1 MYPYIILVAA
11 PILCAVVLRECR
23 VKPQIGD
30 RISLGLFFTL
40 LLMLLVLRAPTIGRD
55 LSTYQIYFT
64 QALESGWSTVKTGG
78 LEPLYMALN
87 VLVSK
92 FTDSFQI
99 FLAVVAVLTV
109 VPIAISYLR
118 NAKDAVLTILLFLNL
133 SVFIILF
140 STLRQAMTM
149 ALGLIAYELT
159 KRKKWY
165 FFLPTVVLAFFIHK
179 SALVLLM
186 LYPLYHIRISRRW
199 MIGIVPAYVLLF
211 AFSRQIFSFCLR
223 LISDFYGHY
232 ATIEDTGAYMMLLL
246 LVLLSVF
253 AFSIP
258 DEARI
263 DRETAGLRNL
273 LLLTVVI
280 QTFAPLHTLAM
291 RVNYYYLVFVPIL
304 IPRLIACRPQ
314 TERSACDG
322 LPFFAGLL
330 RQTQNNLS
338 VIVFRLRAKRAQKMI
353 DDSVISGTDS
363 GDRQDGGAQAVCP
376 TWQHIERGQLALL
389 AKYVMIVFFLVYFFI
404 SAPRQNLLDTFLYR
418 FFWEV

>member
-23 VKPQIGD
+23 VKPQIGN

-40 LLMLLVLRAPTIGRD
+40 LLALLALRAPTIGRD
-55 LSTYQIYFT
+55 LSNYQIYFNE
-64 QALESGWSTVKTGG
+64 AVRFGWSSVKDSVP
-78 LEPLYMALN
+78 EPLFMALN
-87 VLVSK
+87 VLVAA
-92 FTDSFQI
+92 FTDNFQI

-149 ALGLIAYELT
+149 ALGLIAYEFT
-159 KRKKWY
+159 KRKQWY
-165 FFLPTVVLAFFIHK
+165 FFLPIVVLAFFIHK
-179 SALVLLM
+179 SALALLL

-199 MIGIVPAYVLLF
+199 MIGIVPAYMLLF
-211 AFSRQIFSFCLR
+211 AFRRQIFSLCLR
-223 LISDFYGHY
+223 LIDDYYGRY
-232 ATIEDTGAYMMLLL
+232 TVIEDTGAYMMLLL

-253 AFSIP
+253 VFSIP

-263 DRETAGLRNL
+263 DRETAALRNI
-273 LLLTVVI
+273 LLLTVMI
-280 QTFAPLHTLAM
+280 QMFASLHPLAM
-291 RVNYYYLVFVPIL
+291 RINYYYLVFVPIL
-304 IPRLIACRPQ
+304 IPRLIVCRPQ
-314 TERSACDG
+314 TNRAVRG
-322 LPFFAGLL
+322 KRILF
-330 RQTQNNLS
+330 LS
-338 VIVFRLRAKRAQKMI
+338 RRK
-353 DDSVISGTDS
+353 
-363 GDRQDGGAQAVCP
+363 
-376 TWQHIERGQLALL
+376 LALL

-404 SAPRQNLLDTFLYR
+404 SAPRQNLLDTFPYR